1 VRYIGPLSL
10 EKCWFNPDL
19 NLAGLKLGTLK
30 KMIRPIA
37 ALVLAVAFG
46 LSAAAEERLE
56 REGAR
61 TVQPQVVFNIQHVEG
76 TGDIVQLSFKPGIYD
91 DASLALAVEKLG
103 KLTGAA
109 ITDLHVIPPVT
120 ADEPVRAM
128 FTAKNIL
135 DPAVG
140 DIRLQPV
147 VRAFMTGAKDQ
158 RVDSFSIRILGQQP
172 SAYTTLASYS
182 SKAVALRAFFDAKTP
197 SIEYRILVMAES
209 PADVDIPPRH
219 EPDPVQLPQKDG
231 AANRTPLL
239 VSLVLLAGASAGAL
253 VYFGLLGKRS

>member
-1 VRYIGPLSL
+1 MPPYCRFVSSVTAPL
-10 EKCWFNPDL
+10 
-19 NLAGLKLGTLK
+19 
-30 KMIRPIA
+30 A
-37 ALVLAVAFG
+37 AIVLAVAFG

-76 TGDIVQLSFKPGIYD
+76 SGDIVQLSFKSGVYD
-91 DASLALAVEKLG
+91 DPSLAKAVETLG
-103 KLTGAA
+103 KLTGAS

-120 ADEPVRAM
+120 AEEPVRAM

-147 VRAFMTGAKDQ
+147 VRAFMTGAKEQ
-158 RVDSFSIRILGQQP
+158 RVDSFSIRVLGQQP

-209 PADVDIPPRH
+209 PAEVDIPPRH
-219 EPDPVQLPQKDG
+219 EPDPVEMPQNQG
-231 AANRTPLL
+231 AKNRTPLL

-253 VYFGLLGKRS
+253 VYFSLLGKRS